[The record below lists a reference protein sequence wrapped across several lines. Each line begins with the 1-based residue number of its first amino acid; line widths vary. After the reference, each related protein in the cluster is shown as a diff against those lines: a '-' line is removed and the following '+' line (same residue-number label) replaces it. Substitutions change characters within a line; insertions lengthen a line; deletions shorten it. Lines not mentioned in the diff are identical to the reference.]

1 MEGIP
6 QQDPL
11 PEGSLLAALDLGS
24 NSFHLIIAKIEHGE
38 LRTVETL
45 AEKVQLGAGLNN
57 AILSEEAIER
67 GLACL
72 TRFAQLIESV
82 DVQRIRVVGTN
93 ALRVAKNR
101 WEFTWR
107 ARQILGTR
115 VDVIYGAEEAR
126 LVYLGVAHALADDAQ
141 SRLVIDIGGGSTE
154 FIIGEKFEPQRMESL
169 QIGCVSYNAEFFP
182 DGLISRLHFRRAYNR
197 ARIESLHIRHNFHR
211 EHWAESIGSSGTLQT
226 IQTILTLQGWTED
239 GITRSGLKELEN
251 VLLEFDAMSDIEI
264 EGLGANR
271 RGTILSGVAIISALF
286 DTLGIESMRTSK
298 GALREGVLY
307 DLLGRL
313 THEDVRERT
322 SNALMQRY
330 SVDADTAALVERR
343 ARVLFT
349 ATRKSWHLGA
359 GEWSLLQ
366 WAARSHEIGM
376 AISHKHYNR
385 HSAYLL
391 RNADLPGFS
400 QHEQEQLAIL
410 VLAHRGKLNDEVFVD
425 IPEQER
431 PQLLRLISI
440 LRLAARFK
448 YVETLEQMPEFTI
461 QASEQSLTL
470 GFPEDW
476 LEQHPLTASELE
488 QEQRALAKMGMTL
501 EVS

>member
-1 MEGIP
+1 LDP
-6 QQDPL
+6 TPPHDPL

-24 NSFHLIIAKIEHGE
+24 NSFHLLIAKIEHGE
-38 LRTVETL
+38 LRPVEAL
-45 AEKVQLGAGLNN
+45 AEKVQLGAGLQNRV
-57 AILSEEAIER
+57 LSEDAIER

-72 TRFAQLIESV
+72 TRFAELLESV

-93 ALRVAKNR
+93 ALRIAKNR
-101 WEFTWR
+101 WDFTGR
-107 ARQILGTR
+107 ARQILGTG
-115 VDVIYGAEEAR
+115 VDVIYGVEEAR

-154 FIIGEKFEPQRMESL
+154 FIIGERFEPRRMESL

-182 DGLISRLHFRRAYNR
+182 DDVISRLHYRRAYNR
-197 ARIESLHIRHNFHR
+197 ARIESSHIRHNYHSD
-211 EHWAESIGSSGTLQT
+211 HWAESIGSSGTLQT
-226 IQTILTLQGWTED
+226 IQTILALQGWSEE
-239 GITRSGLKELEN
+239 GITRSGLKNLEN
-251 VLLEFDAMSDIEI
+251 ALLEFDTMEDIEF

-271 RGTILSGVAIISALF
+271 RGTILSGVAIASALF
-286 DTLGIESMRTSK
+286 DTLNIQNMRTSK

-322 SNALMQRY
+322 SNALIQRY
-330 SVDADTAALVERR
+330 GVDADTAALVERR

-349 ATRKSWHLGA
+349 ATRKSWQLGNS
-359 GEWSLLQ
+359 EWDLLR
-366 WAARSHEIGM
+366 WSARTHEIGM

-400 QHEQEQLAIL
+400 QQEQEQLAVL
-410 VLAHRGKLNDEVFVD
+410 ALAHRGKFDAGVFAD
-425 IPEQER
+425 IPELER
-431 PQLLRLISI
+431 PRLLRLICL
-440 LRLAARFK
+440 LRLATRFK

-461 QASEQSLTL
+461 AASEQSITL

-476 LEQHPLTASELE
+476 LEQHPLTASELA
-488 QEQRALAKMGMTL
+488 QEQKVLAKMEMNL
-501 EVS
+501 KVS

>member
-1 MEGIP
+1 MDSTP
-6 QQDPL
+6 QQDSL

-45 AEKVQLGAGLNN
+45 AEKVQLGAGLSNG
-57 AILSEEAIER
+57 ILSEEAIER

-107 ARQILGTR
+107 ARQILGTG

-126 LVYLGVAHALADDAQ
+126 LVYLGVAHSLADDAQ

-169 QIGCVSYNAEFFP
+169 QIGCVSYNAAFFP
-182 DGLISRLHFRRAYNR
+182 DGLISRLHYRRAYNR
-197 ARIESLHIRHNFHR
+197 ARIESLHIRHNYHR
-211 EHWAESIGSSGTLQT
+211 DHWAESIGSSGTLQT
-226 IQTILTLQGWTED
+226 IQSILILNKWSEEA
-239 GITRSGLKELEN
+239 ITRSGLKELESA
-251 VLLEFDAMSDIEI
+251 LLEFESMAEIEI
-264 EGLGANR
+264 EGLGSNR

-286 DTLGIESMRTSK
+286 DTLDIETMRASK

-313 THEDVRERT
+313 SHEDVRERT

-330 SVDADTAALVERR
+330 GVDTDTAALVERR
-343 ARVLFT
+343 ARVFFT
-349 ATRKSWHLGA
+349 ATRNSWHLGSN
-359 GEWSLLQ
+359 EWDLLR
-366 WAARSHEIGM
+366 WSARSHEIGM

-400 QHEQEQLAIL
+400 QQEQEQLA
-410 VLAHRGKLNDEVFVD
+410 VLALTHRGKFDDEVFAD

-431 PQLLRLISI
+431 PRLLSLISI
-440 LRLAARFK
+440 MRLAARFK
-448 YVETLEQMPEFTI
+448 YVEKLEQMPEFTI
-461 QASEQSLTL
+461 AASEQSLTL

-488 QEQRALAKMGMTL
+488 QEQKALAKMGMVL

>member
-1 MEGIP
+1 
-6 QQDPL
+6 
-11 PEGSLLAALDLGS
+11 
-24 NSFHLIIAKIEHGE
+24 
-38 LRTVETL
+38 
-45 AEKVQLGAGLNN
+45 
-57 AILSEEAIER
+57 
-67 GLACL
+67 
-72 TRFAQLIESV
+72 
-82 DVQRIRVVGTN
+82 
-93 ALRVAKNR
+93 
-101 WEFTWR
+101 
-107 ARQILGTR
+107 
-115 VDVIYGAEEAR
+115 
-126 LVYLGVAHALADDAQ
+126 
-141 SRLVIDIGGGSTE
+141 
-154 FIIGEKFEPQRMESL
+154 MESL
-169 QIGCVSYNAEFFP
+169 QMGCVSYNAEFFS
-182 DGLISRLHFRRAYNR
+182 DGLISRLHYRRAYNR
-197 ARIESLHIRHNFHR
+197 ARIESSHIRHNYHSG
-211 EHWAESIGSSGTLQT
+211 HWVESIGSSGTLQA
-226 IQTILTLQGWTED
+226 IQAILELQGWSDE

-251 VLLEFDAMSDIEI
+251 TLLEFQSMTEIEV

-286 DTLGIESMRTSK
+286 DTLNIENMRTSK

-330 SVDADTAALVERR
+330 SVDTDTAALVERR

-349 ATRKSWHLGA
+349 ATRKSWHLGNS
-359 GEWSLLQ
+359 EWDFLR

-385 HSAYLL
+385 HTAYLL

-400 QHEQEQLAIL
+400 QQEQEQLAVL
-410 VLAHRGKLNDEVFVD
+410 ALAHRGKLDNEVFSG
-425 IPEQER
+425 IPEQEHPR
-431 PQLLRLISI
+431 LLRLITI

-461 QASEQSLTL
+461 SASEQSLSL

-488 QEQRALAKMGMTL
+488 QEQKALAKMGMTL
-501 EVS
+501 KVS

>member
-1 MEGIP
+1 MDSNP
-6 QQDPL
+6 QKAPL
-11 PEGSLLAALDLGS
+11 PDGSLLAALDLGS

-45 AEKVQLGAGLNN
+45 AEKVQLGAGLHDG
-57 AILSEEAIER
+57 ILSEEAIER

-107 ARQILGTR
+107 ARQILGTG

-126 LVYLGVAHALADDAQ
+126 LVYLGVAHSLADDAQ

-154 FIIGEKFEPQRMESL
+154 FIIGEKFEPRRMESL
-169 QIGCVSYNAEFFP
+169 QIGCVSYNAEFFS
-182 DGLISRLHFRRAYNR
+182 DGLISRLHYRRAYNR
-197 ARIESLHIRHNFHR
+197 ARIESSHIRHNYHSS
-211 EHWAESIGSSGTLQT
+211 HWVESIGSSGTLQT
-226 IQTILTLQGWTED
+226 IQTILKLQGWSEE

-251 VLLEFDAMSDIEI
+251 TLLEFESMAEIEV

-286 DTLGIESMRTSK
+286 DTLNIEKMRTSK

-330 SVDADTAALVERR
+330 SVDTDTAALVERR

-349 ATRKSWHLGA
+349 ATRKSWQLGNS
-359 GEWSLLQ
+359 EWDLLR

-385 HSAYLL
+385 HTAYLL

-400 QHEQEQLAIL
+400 QQEQEQLA
-410 VLAHRGKLNDEVFVD
+410 VLALTHRGKFDTEAFSG
-425 IPEQER
+425 IPEQEHPR
-431 PQLLRLISI
+431 LLRLITI
-440 LRLAARFK
+440 LRLAALFK

-461 QASEQSLTL
+461 SASEQSLSL
-470 GFPEDW
+470 RFPEGW

-488 QEQRALAKMGMTL
+488 QEHGALAKMGMNQ